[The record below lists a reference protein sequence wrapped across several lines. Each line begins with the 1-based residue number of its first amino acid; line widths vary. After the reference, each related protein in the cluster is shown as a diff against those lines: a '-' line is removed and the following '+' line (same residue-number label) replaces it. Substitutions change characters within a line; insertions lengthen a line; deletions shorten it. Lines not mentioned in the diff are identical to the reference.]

1 MTIYTSPSCTH
12 CQALKSY
19 LKIIN
24 VEYKEID
31 VSIDQEALTNII
43 PKVGELK
50 LPIVE
55 NNGKYVQ
62 DLILLNLKRYYE
74 NY

>member
-1 MTIYTSPSCTH
+1 MTIYTSPSCTY

-31 VSIDQEALTNII
+31 VSIDQEALTDII

-55 NNGKYVQ
+55 NNGKYVTGFNITK
-62 DLILLNLKRYYE
+62 LKEIL
-74 NY
+74 

>member
-1 MTIYTSPSCTH
+1 MTIYTSPSCTY

-19 LKIIN
+19 LKNIN

-31 VSIDQEALTNII
+31 VSIDQEVLTDII

-55 NNGKYVQ
+55 NNGKYVAGFNITK
-62 DLILLNLKRYYE
+62 LKEIL
-74 NY
+74 

>member
-1 MTIYTSPSCTH
+1 MTIYTSPSCTY

-19 LKIIN
+19 LKTIN

-31 VSIDQEALTNII
+31 VSIDQEALTDII

-55 NNGKYVQ
+55 NNGKYVAGFNITK
-62 DLILLNLKRYYE
+62 LKEIL
-74 NY
+74 

>member
-1 MTIYTSPSCTH
+1 MTIYTSPSCTY

-31 VSIDQEALTNII
+31 VSIDQGVLTDII

-55 NNGKYVQ
+55 NNGKYVAGFNITK
-62 DLILLNLKRYYE
+62 LKEIL
-74 NY
+74 

>member
-1 MTIYTSPSCTH
+1 MTIYTSPSCTY

-31 VSIDQEALTNII
+31 VSIDQ
-43 PKVGELK
+43 GSF
-50 LPIVE
+50 
-55 NNGKYVQ
+55 
-62 DLILLNLKRYYE
+62 DRYYSKSWRIKTTNRRE
-74 NY
+74 

>member
-1 MTIYTSPSCTH
+1 MTIYTSPSCTY

-31 VSIDQEALTNII
+31 VSIDQESLTKII
-43 PKVGELK
+43 PKIDELK
-50 LPIVE
+50 LPIAE
-55 NNGKYVQ
+55 NNGKYVTGFNITK
-62 DLILLNLKRYYE
+62 LKEIL
-74 NY
+74 

>member
-1 MTIYTSPSCTH
+1 MTIYTSPSCTY
-12 CQALKSY
+12 CQALKKY

-31 VSIDQEALTNII
+31 VSIDQGVLTDII

-55 NNGKYVQ
+55 NNGKYIAGFNITK
-62 DLILLNLKRYYE
+62 LKEIL
-74 NY
+74 

>member
-1 MTIYTSPSCTH
+1 MTIYTSPSCTY
-12 CQALKSY
+12 CQALKKY

-31 VSIDQEALTNII
+31 VSIDQEALTDII

-55 NNGKYVQ
+55 NNGKYVTGFNITK
-62 DLILLNLKRYYE
+62 LKEIL
-74 NY
+74 

>member
-1 MTIYTSPSCTH
+1 MTIYTSPSCTY
-12 CQALKSY
+12 CQALKKY

-24 VEYKEID
+24 VEYEEID
-31 VSIDQEALTNII
+31 VSIDQGALTDII

-55 NNGKYVQ
+55 NNGKYVVGFNITK
-62 DLILLNLKRYYE
+62 LKEIL
-74 NY
+74 

>member
-1 MTIYTSPSCTH
+1 MTIYTSPSCTY
-12 CQALKSY
+12 CQALKKY
-19 LKIIN
+19 LKTIN

-31 VSIDQEALTNII
+31 VSIDQEALTDII

-55 NNGKYVQ
+55 NNGKYVTGFNITK
-62 DLILLNLKRYYE
+62 LKEIL
-74 NY
+74 